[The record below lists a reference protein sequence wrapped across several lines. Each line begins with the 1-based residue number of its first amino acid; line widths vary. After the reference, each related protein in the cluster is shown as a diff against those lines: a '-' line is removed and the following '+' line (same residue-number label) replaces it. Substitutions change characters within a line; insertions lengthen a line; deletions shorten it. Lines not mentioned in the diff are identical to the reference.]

1 MLSFAQMRADEG
13 MWLMML
19 VKRLNGKDLKQGLT
33 LLQKKFI
40 L

>member
-1 MLSFAQMRADEG
+1 MKADEG

-19 VKRLNGKDLKQGLT
+19 VKRLNGTDLQNKDYT